1 MSARQLA
8 RIAIV
13 FGALLLLWGAAAL
26 ARRRESVPPAT
37 DRFTFPRIARNAV
50 DSVRIDRP
58 GDTTILVRRDTAW
71 TANGHLSSSQA
82 VSDFF
87 TALADTAPASEIVA
101 ERRASQPGLGVDS
114 VGGTRVRIFARGRA
128 LADFVAGHRTPD
140 LGAIYLRRSGQEV
153 SYLVSGGVA
162 AALDRSGSEW
172 RDRRIGGVPA
182 ESIATVEVS
191 RGARH
196 FALRRSAGRWSL
208 APGGAADSGAV
219 ASLLGG
225 YRTIEAAGF
234 ASAAQADSAQF
245 ERPARRVRL
254 LREDGTPLLALLF
267 DSTAT
272 GFWVRPDTSKTVY
285 KVESWTADHLAP
297 ADSTLRSHGSTPGE
311 ANRRPDRRPG
321 S

>member
-13 FGALLLLWGAAAL
+13 FGVLLLLWGAAAL
-26 ARRRESVPPAT
+26 ARRRESAPAAA
-37 DRFTFPRIARNAV
+37 DRFTFPRVARNAV
-50 DSVRIDRP
+50 DSVHIDRP
-58 GDTTILVRRDTAW
+58 GDTTVLVRRDTVW
-71 TANGHLSSSQA
+71 TTNGQPSSTQA
-82 VSDFF
+82 VSDLFS
-87 TALADTAPASEIVA
+87 ALADTAPASELVA

-114 VGGTRVRIFARGRA
+114 VGGTRVRIFGKGRL

-140 LGAIYLRRSGQEV
+140 LGGIYLRRSGQEV
-153 SYLVSGGVA
+153 SYLVRGSVA

-191 RGARH
+191 RGAHGYR
-196 FALRRSAGRWSL
+196 LRRSAGRWSF
-208 APGGAADSGAV
+208 ARGGAADSGAV

-225 YRTIEAAGF
+225 YRTIEAVGF
-234 ASAAQADSAQF
+234 ASAAQADSAHF
-245 ERPARRVRL
+245 EHPDRRVRL

-272 GFWVRPDTSKTVY
+272 GFWLRPDTAKTVY
-285 KVESWTADHLAP
+285 KVESWTADRLAP
-297 ADSTLRSHGSTPGE
+297 ADSTLRSHH
-311 ANRRPDRRPG
+311 
-321 S
+321 

>member
-1 MSARQLA
+1 
-8 RIAIV
+8 
-13 FGALLLLWGAAAL
+13 
-26 ARRRESVPPAT
+26 
-37 DRFTFPRIARNAV
+37 
-50 DSVRIDRP
+50 
-58 GDTTILVRRDTAW
+58 
-71 TANGHLSSSQA
+71 

-87 TALADTAPASEIVA
+87 TALADTAPVSELVA

-114 VGGTRVRIFARGRA
+114 VGGTRVRIFGKGRT

-140 LGAIYLRRSGQEV
+140 LSAIYLRRSGQEV
-153 SYLVSGGVA
+153 SYLVHGGVA

-191 RGARH
+191 RGAH
-196 FALRRSAGRWSL
+196 HYALRRAAGRWSL
-208 APGGAADSGAV
+208 AQGGAADSGAV

-245 ERPARRVRL
+245 ERPDRRVRL
-254 LREDGTPLLALLF
+254 LRGDGTPLLALLF
-267 DSTAT
+267 DSTAS
-272 GFWVRPDTSKTVY
+272 GFWVRPDTAKTVY

-297 ADSTLRSHGSTPGE
+297 ADSTLRGPGSRPRE
-311 ANRRPDRRPG
+311 AKRSDRRPG